1 MRSCRPGH
9 GLWVG
14 TMSHPATALFEV
26 WEPAVGGV
34 RGRCVA
40 WVAACDRHT
49 VDARRRA
56 VTFGPI
62 VGRVPGGLGMPCGT
76 VWTAATEQASA
87 NVWRL
92 DLSCPCGAKTRG
104 EPRRMGCLACWL
116 SPEELEDIR
125 G

>member
-1 MRSCRPGH
+1 
-9 GLWVG
+9 V
-14 TMSHPATALFEV
+14 SHPATALFEV

-62 VGRVPGGLGMPCGT
+62 VGRVPGALGMPCGT
-76 VWTAATEQASA
+76 VWTLATEQA
-87 NVWRL
+87 VR
-92 DLSCPCGAKTRG
+92 
-104 EPRRMGCLACWL
+104 
-116 SPEELEDIR
+116 
-125 G
+125 